1 MLEKDFVKLPNPQR
15 KTDSYLFL
23 GYRDDSRT
31 VIMLNG
37 IELDIIQSAV
47 NSSQFESP
55 SYWDLENL
63 LTGNYFYASTHQLRK
78 FLADAIQL

>member
-1 MLEKDFVKLPNPQR
+1 MLQKD
-15 KTDSYLFL
+15 TDSYLFL
-23 GYRDDSRT
+23 GYHDDSRT

-47 NSSQFESP
+47 NSSQFESHG
-55 SYWDLENL
+55 YWVENL
-63 LTGNYFYASTHQLRK
+63 LTGNYFYASTHHLRK

>member
-1 MLEKDFVKLPNPQR
+1 MLQKDFVKLPSPQH

-31 VIMLNG
+31 VIILNDK
-37 IELDIIQSAV
+37 ELEIIQSTF
-47 NSSQFESP
+47 NSP
-55 SYWDLENL
+55 GYWDLENL
-63 LTGNYFYASTHQLRK
+63 LTGNYFYASIHQLRK

>member
-47 NSSQFESP
+47 NSSQFESHG
-55 SYWDLENL
+55 YWDLENL
-63 LTGNYFYASTHQLRK
+63 LTGNYFYQLVLLPIKKLKDLNHQ
-78 FLADAIQL
+78 